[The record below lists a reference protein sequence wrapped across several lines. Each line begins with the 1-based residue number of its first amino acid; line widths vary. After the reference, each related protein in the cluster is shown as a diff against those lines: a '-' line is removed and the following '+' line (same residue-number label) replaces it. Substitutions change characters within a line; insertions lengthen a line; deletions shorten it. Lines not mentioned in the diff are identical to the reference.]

1 MSDFSSIGDGTCIGN
16 SMDDAT
22 LLANYVRTGSQQ
34 DFATLVN
41 RHANWVYSVCRR
53 HAGDAL
59 AEDVTQAVFATLA
72 RKAPDLGPDA
82 SISGWL
88 FKTARYASATARK
101 IEYRRRKHERRA
113 AVMKSE
119 QAPPPADQ
127 DWQQI
132 LPQLD
137 DAVARLPKRDSR
149 LILLRFYQG
158 LSHQEAATLM
168 GISPAAAQ
176 RRLSRAIEKLRARLT
191 HFPLVLAPG
200 ALEHCLEHQ
209 VITTAPGH
217 VVSASISV
225 VSALPSAGAQLIMK
239 GAIITKRLFI
249 LKLAAAA
256 ACLIALLALAGT
268 AVWRVL
274 PANAAAPMTDAP
286 QPDQQNIAASAA
298 DTSQLAQPMG
308 VATVEFHIV
317 ADAVTTSD
325 DDLTM
330 MYTRLD
336 PGGPGPLPQPG
347 DTIRWIEVEH
357 PQDFDRPGLP
367 PETREWNGIH
377 FLPVLFTPDA
387 SMDHSQTPG
396 WSFVDA
402 QESTANNGSR
412 AVSVTFDPRGTKLF
426 GELTTHWY
434 DLAKQRKDI
443 PNPRARLAIIVEN
456 KIISAPKLS
465 GPLTSGSATIT
476 GGGKGGPTEE
486 EMKRLMNAMIP
497 PTTEPSTAA
506 SR

>member
-1 MSDFSSIGDGTCIGN
+1 
-16 SMDDAT
+16 MDDAA

-41 RHANWVYSVCRR
+41 RHANWVYSISRR

-72 RKAPDLGPDA
+72 RKAPHLRPGT

-101 IEYRRRKHERRA
+101 IEYRRHKHERRA
-113 AVMKSE
+113 AAMKSE
-119 QAPPPADQ
+119 QAPPPAGQ

-132 LPQLD
+132 LPELD

-158 LSHQEAATLM
+158 LSHREAATLI

-176 RRLSRAIEKLRARLT
+176 RRLSRAIEKLRTRLK
-191 HFPLVLAPG
+191 HFPLVLTPG
-200 ALEHCLEHQ
+200 AFEHGLEHL
-209 VITTAPGH
+209 VITTAPGQ

-225 VSALPSAGAQLIMK
+225 ASAVPSAQAELIMK
-239 GAIITKRLFI
+239 GAVIMKRLYI
-249 LKLAAAA
+249 LKIAGAA
-256 ACLIALLALAGT
+256 ACLFALLAVAGM
-268 AVWRVL
+268 AVWLVL
-274 PANAAAPMTDAP
+274 PAKAAAPTADA
-286 QPDQQNIAASAA
+286 
-298 DTSQLAQPMG
+298 SQLAQPTG
-308 VATVEFHIV
+308 VTIVEFHIV
-317 ADAVTTSD
+317 ADTITANAG
-325 DDLTM
+325 DLSTM
-330 MYTRLD
+330 DSRLD

-347 DTIRWIEVEH
+347 DTIRWFEVEH
-357 PQDFDRPGLP
+357 PEDFDQPGLP
-367 PETREWNGIH
+367 PETLAWNGSH
-377 FLPVLFTPDA
+377 FLPVLVTPDA
-387 SMDHSQTPG
+387 SMDHTSMPA

-402 QESTANNGSR
+402 RESTASNGTR

-434 DLAKQRKDI
+434 DLARQQKDI
-443 PNPRARLAIIVEN
+443 PQPRARLAIILEN
-456 KIISAPKLS
+456 KIISAPKLG

-476 GGGKGGPTEE
+476 GGGRSGLTEE
-486 EMKRLMNAMIP
+486 EMKRLINAMVP

-506 SR
+506 D